1 MTEWLNA
8 GVCLAQKWQI
18 GCLCQKVIRWL
29 DWMCDLTIDVSD
41 SCRCIL
47 LPLLVY
53 LFVLSSIHFFTH
65 SLSQSVGQPVSRS
78 LTHSLT
84 QSVSRSV
91 SHSVD
96 VHVATKAILQFD
108 RTRHLGSFAPAFR
121 GEVMVAKGKLHA
133 TRILRTWKWLRSQ
146 LEAGKQRNLVHRL
159 SLSILKYL
167 KEWFFDFSVGVSRPL
182 QLNLANLFQSWL
194 FFPSLLSPTHNEF
207 NGNARHSY
215 LSEWRRRVDKRQLP
229 LFGQHNMEDFYVVY
243 TCSHPVKRMIAVLAS
258 TILTSSNRGRS
269 TWNMHV
275 CFTRWS

>member
-29 DWMCDLTIDVSD
+29 DWMWDLMVDVSD
-41 SCRCIL
+41 SCCCIL
-47 LPLLVY
+47 LSFLPLLVY

-65 SLSQSVGQPVSRS
+65 SLSKSVSQSVGW
-78 LTHSLT
+78 
-84 QSVSRSV
+84 
-91 SHSVD
+91 VD
-96 VHVATKAILQFD
+96 FHVATKAILQFD
-108 RTRHLGSFAPAFR
+108 RTRHLGSIAAAFC
-121 GEVMVAKGKLHA
+121 GELMVAKGKLHA
-133 TRILRTWKWLRSQ
+133 TRIPRTWKWLRSP
-146 LEAGKQRNLVHRL
+146 LEAGKQRNLMRRL
-159 SLSILKYL
+159 SLSILKFL
-167 KEWFFDFSVGVSRPL
+167 KEWFFDFSLGATQPL
-182 QLNLANLFQSWL
+182 QPNLANLIQSWL

-229 LFGQHNMEDFYVVY
+229 LFGQHNTEDFYVVY
-243 TCSHPVKRMIAVLAS
+243 TCAHPVKRMIAVLAS
-258 TILTSSNRGRS
+258 TILPSSKRGRS

>member
-194 FFPSLLSPTHNEF
+194 FFPQPLVAHPQWVQWKCKALLPVWVAAES
-207 NGNARHSY
+207 
-215 LSEWRRRVDKRQLP
+215 
-229 LFGQHNMEDFYVVY
+229 GQ
-243 TCSHPVKRMIAVLAS
+243 AS
-258 TILTSSNRGRS
+258 TSTLRS
-269 TWNMHV
+269 TQHGRFLRGLHL
-275 CFTRWS
+275 FTPCEAHDCSSR